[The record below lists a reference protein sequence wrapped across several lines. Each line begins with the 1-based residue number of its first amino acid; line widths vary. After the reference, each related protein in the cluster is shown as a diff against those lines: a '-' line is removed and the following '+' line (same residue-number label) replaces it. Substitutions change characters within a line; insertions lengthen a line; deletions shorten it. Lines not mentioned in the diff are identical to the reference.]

1 MNDDDVQSAFPFL
14 STVMPLPL
22 QPDSISQIPLQI
34 LQPVPH
40 QIPQLPFPHV
50 NLGALLDQVLDLTL
64 QLTGDDIPSSLSPGR
79 FGDLLLHGL
88 DLDVLLL
95 QRLPKLDQVASQA
108 LLLRFHVL
116 PDVLLALLE
125 ALVND
130 GQQPLPQAL
139 ELVRNDTVHPR
150 IKILNFYVDIRY
162 LVTHLHSHVLQTL
175 LRLDTRGLET
185 STVRHQPRPNLVG
198 VIGSGNT
205 GLTQTG
211 PLFEIL
217 Q

>member
-1 MNDDDVQSAFPFL
+1 
-14 STVMPLPL
+14 MPLPL

-50 NLGALLDQVLDLTL
+50 HLGALLDQVVHLAL
-64 QLTGDDIPSSLSPGR
+64 QLTGYDIPSGLAPGGL
-79 FGDLLLHGL
+79 GDLLLHGL
-88 DLDVLLL
+88 DLGVLLL
-95 QRLPKLDQVASQA
+95 EGLPKLDQIASQA

-125 ALVND
+125 ALLND
-130 GQQPLPQAL
+130 GQQPLPQAP

-150 IKILNFYVDIRY
+150 VKILNFYVNIRY
-162 LVTHLHSHVLQTL
+162 LVTHLHTHVLEAL

-185 STVRHQPRPNLVG
+185 STV
-198 VIGSGNT
+198 
-205 GLTQTG
+205 
-211 PLFEIL
+211 
-217 Q
+217 

>member
-1 MNDDDVQSAFPFL
+1 V
-14 STVMPLPL
+14 
-22 QPDSISQIPLQI
+22 
-34 LQPVPH
+34 
-40 QIPQLPFPHV
+40 
-50 NLGALLDQVLDLTL
+50 
-64 QLTGDDIPSSLSPGR
+64 TGLEQGE
-79 FGDLLLHGL
+79 
-88 DLDVLLL
+88 
-95 QRLPKLDQVASQA
+95 VAQA
-108 LLLRFHVL
+108 LG
-116 PDVLLALLE
+116 
-125 ALVND
+125 D

-162 LVTHLHSHVLQTL
+162 LVTHLHSQVLQTL

-198 VIGSGNT
+198 VIGSRRT